1 MLVNKT
7 NRNFWLF
14 LGALALLLL
23 FALLVCVFFN
33 FGARCLCPT
42 KYTKDWI
49 GVLQKST
56 KRIEKAVRRILLVMP
71 ILLVPTLGLLMKV
84 FLVFLAINSSILL
97 ATPSVKEFRVVGA
110 CLEELCINN
119 NTNKFFGEGDLCL
132 PDHFK

>member
-23 FALLVCVFFN
+23 FALHVCVFFN

-97 ATPSVKEFRVVGA
+97 ATPIVKEFRVVGA

-119 NTNKFFGEGDLCL
+119 STSKFFVEGDLCV
-132 PDHFK
+132 PHHFK